1 MATIE
6 DSLRKMKHYY
16 DLRDKFFPWVEENC
30 EVLYKEGEKGFTI
43 GDELGRDIL
52 NPYIRMVVKLNPGV
66 DEQFQKKY
74 AALINAYRTAFPK
87 NKKLPLNFPK
97 VFGNVERV
105 TVYEN
110 AASEHKLL
118 TKDMGSKLIRWQ
130 TVKADATDLVEEEY
144 KKSGLTYSIDRK
156 SLPGMSIF
164 FIDVASIFKK
174 FKAKKIAL
182 KRDSGSQYRC
192 RIKNWGEKTDT
203 NCKVTYANLLTSGRL
218 NAYLADINRQAQ
230 ERFERLIE
238 GMKQAQGITAKG
250 RKRLRMDRMPQ

>member
-97 VFGNVERV
+97 VFK
-105 TVYEN
+105 T
-110 AASEHKLL
+110 S
-118 TKDMGSKLIRWQ
+118 
-130 TVKADATDLVEEEY
+130 LVAR
-144 KKSGLTYSIDRK
+144 GC
-156 SLPGMSIF
+156 G
-164 FIDVASIFKK
+164 
-174 FKAKKIAL
+174 
-182 KRDSGSQYRC
+182 
-192 RIKNWGEKTDT
+192 
-203 NCKVTYANLLTSGRL
+203 GR
-218 NAYLADINRQAQ
+218 
-230 ERFERLIE
+230 
-238 GMKQAQGITAKG
+238 
-250 RKRLRMDRMPQ
+250 